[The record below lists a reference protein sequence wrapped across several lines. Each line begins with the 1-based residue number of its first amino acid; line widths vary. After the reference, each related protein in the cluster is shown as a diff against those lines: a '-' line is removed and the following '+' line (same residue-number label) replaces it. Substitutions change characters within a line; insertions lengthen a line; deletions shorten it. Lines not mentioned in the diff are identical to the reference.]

1 MTGLTSSELTPFL
14 RYAQDSPSLLRYE
27 GEVTNYKIVI
37 APSLRSREGE
47 GGEFMGKI
55 EEAGRGVNKLL
66 CNFVI
71 KLFFLGPYHPILR
84 DNLIQ
89 TTVLRLK
96 MTNCLRP

>member
-47 GGEFMGKI
+47 GGEFMEYSI
-55 EEAGRGVNKLL
+55 CAGCSFLL
-66 CNFVI
+66 IFVGEL
-71 KLFFLGPYHPILR
+71 KKYYYFY
-84 DNLIQ
+84 NL
-89 TTVLRLK
+89 
-96 MTNCLRP
+96 NNSP